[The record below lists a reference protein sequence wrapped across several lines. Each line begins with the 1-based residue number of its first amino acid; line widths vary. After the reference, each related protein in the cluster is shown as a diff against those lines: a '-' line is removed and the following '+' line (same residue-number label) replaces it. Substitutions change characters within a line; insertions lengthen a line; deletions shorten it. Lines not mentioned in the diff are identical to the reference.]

1 MSYSQETTT
10 SKTDEAREH
19 IVTLSETL
27 DAVEFDDSN
36 LEVTHDLTVKE
47 VQAFADAHNLLKS
60 GKEKVNIDALDK
72 QQIAMMIDRVKSG
85 LATEMDERRE
95 QERRVTLTVLQDAY
109 DRIGHEVGDVYE
121 AVVMA
126 YIDEVEALPKSDK
139 PLLLKD
145 APHGFVTARLDLL
158 TATDQM
164 QIDALAYEFLYRAT
178 APAEQ
183 AYTGRQ

>member
-1 MSYSQETTT
+1 MSHSQEATTL
-10 SKTDEAREH
+10 KTNEARER
-19 IVTLSETL
+19 IAALSETL

-36 LEVTHDLTVKE
+36 LEITHDLTVKE

-60 GKEKVNIDALDK
+60 EKEKVNIDALDR
-72 QQIAMMIDRVKSG
+72 QQIAMIIDRVKSG
-85 LATEMDERRE
+85 LASQMDEQRE
-95 QERRVTLTVLQDAY
+95 QEHRVTLTVLQHAY
-109 DRIGHEVGDVYE
+109 DRIGNEVGDAYE
-121 AVVMA
+121 AVAMA
-126 YIDEVEALPKSDK
+126 YIGEAEALPKSDK

-164 QIDALAYEFLYRAT
+164 QIDALAYEFIYRAT

-183 AYTGRQ
+183 AYTGRR